1 MNPLLKSCS
10 IDNFVDM
17 QDAFKGKAM
26 AWIFWDFHQP
36 FLLYLQSFLADYNG
50 QLNQILKDLSYFEP
64 DPNGYIE
71 EAFIQNN
78 VIPALK
84 KLENAIGYLLE
95 DANKAMRKV
104 SDLAELKTL
113 DIDEKLYPIQKAH
126 KKANKT
132 LEQLYDFDTKATRS
146 LEALDQDIDTMIKFV
161 RQMESM
167 AGAGSF
173 DIATYNPKQ
182 FVTTEA
188 YRSLEGGLLQK
199 AGAKQVQT
207 VDGKDFEGH
216 FSVKFHRYEDGV
228 LVMEYRKPDSKQ
240 PHYELVDEI
249 PKQAIPGSENPD
261 DPLLLDIW
269 KGIYDGAGKAIGD
282 TINGLLSLGKSAL
295 DHNTYSSIRK
305 KAVDY
310 GNKLKSSPIA
320 TLNST
325 AHKTIDMAK
334 YMGQTVQNAFER
346 DVIHGDAKSRTEFFT
361 YGLTSIG
368 ISLIGDKGLSKL
380 GTATKAVK
388 AGKLAEKA
396 ERLKVNTG
404 FVPALEAAGAGKI
417 KIPYNVMDELGV
429 RIQRAT
435 EERWGNNENK
445 AALNKDLAKAYLR
458 DIEDKTGRK
467 VNKEQIQHIKE
478 ALRNNNYV
486 KLTPKESAK
495 HRSKFTSSLKDKL
508 IAEWD
513 EKTNQK
519 WPRYKEEVID
529 KNGEVVRNIGQPYDA
544 HHIIENNFGGPH
556 AWWNIHPAKYPDEH
570 QAGIHGKGAPSGK
583 LFSRR

>member
-1 MNPLLKSCS
+1 
-10 IDNFVDM
+10 
-17 QDAFKGKAM
+17 M

-71 EAFIQNN
+71 EAFIQNS

-295 DHNTYSSIRK
+295 DHNTYSLIRK

-346 DVIHGDAKSRTEFFT
+346 DVIHGDAKIRTEFFT

-435 EERWGNNENK
+435 DGRWNHSK
-445 AALNKDLAKAYLR
+445 K
-458 DIEDKTGRK
+458 K
-467 VNKEQIQHIKE
+467 VNPVS
-478 ALRNNNYV
+478 NMNDFF
-486 KLTPKESAK
+486 S
-495 HRSKFTSSLKDKL
+495 SKFGKSIKNS
-508 IAEWD
+508 IN
-513 EKTNQK
+513 KTN
-519 WPRYKEEVID
+519 V
-529 KNGEVVRNIGQPYDA
+529 
-544 HHIIENNFGGPH
+544 
-556 AWWNIHPAKYPDEH
+556 KYIMDP
-570 QAGIHGKGAPSGK
+570 
-583 LFSRR
+583 